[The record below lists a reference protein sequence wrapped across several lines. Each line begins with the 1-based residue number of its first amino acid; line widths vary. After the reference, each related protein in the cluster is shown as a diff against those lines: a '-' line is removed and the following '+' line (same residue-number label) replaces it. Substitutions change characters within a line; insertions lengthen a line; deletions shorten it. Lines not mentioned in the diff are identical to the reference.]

1 MTPVTIRQ
9 AVFADVECIAP
20 LFDDY
25 RQFYEKSSDLQAARS
40 FLAERFNH
48 GESIVFIA
56 EENHFPVGFT
66 QLYPSFSSVSLR
78 RVFIVNDLFVASS
91 HRRKGVGSMLI
102 QAAVEYS
109 RSLGAVRVS
118 LNTDIKNTS
127 AQRMYKAEGWKQDQ
141 EYYAFHFKL

>member
-78 RVFIVNDLFVASS
+78 RVFILNDLFVASS
-91 HRRKGVGSMLI
+91 HRGKGVGAMLL

-109 RSLGAVRVS
+109 RSLDAVRVS

-127 AQRMYKAEGWKQDQ
+127 AQRMYEAEGWKQDQ
-141 EYYAFHFKL
+141 EYYAFHLKL